1 MAYADGHNHSPL
13 AVRTQGLVKAY
24 GGFKAVDSLNLQ
36 VPDGGIY
43 GLLGPNGA
51 GKSTTM
57 KLLLGLTKPTAGN
70 MWLLGQQVGNNSPIQ
85 PGRVG
90 SMIEGPSFYP
100 SLSGLDNCRMVADYL
115 GLPVPTATGALA
127 KMELQGC
134 EKKKAGTYSLGM
146 KQRLGIAMAL
156 ISQPELLLLD
166 EPTNGLDAEAVVEV
180 RQMIMDLAASEGVT
194 VIISSHILSEIEKM
208 APVVGII
215 ADGHLLYQG
224 SLEDTRT
231 AVKALRSEKDPKND
245 PLQSVGERH
254 SWDDI
259 TPVLDHARHVG
270 ISIALTETG
279 RRPQDPG
286 QANLAFTVTREAV
299 TNTLRHGQEVNRI
312 VVSWDHNSQGGIDI
326 TVRDDGRLLNH
337 DVDNA
342 NGNGTGLARLR
353 AEVQARCGSFSSG
366 PGPDGWTLQA
376 RIPSLGGP
384 AANNTSK
391 EEHA

>member
-1 MAYADGHNHSPL
+1 MAYADGHNHSQL

-57 KLLLGLTKPTAGN
+57 KLLLGLTKPTAGS
-70 MWLLGQQVGNNSPIQ
+70 MWLLGQQVGNDSPIQ

-100 SLSGLDNCRMVADYL
+100 SLSGLDSCRMVADYL

-127 KMELQGC
+127 KMGLQGC

-224 SLEDTRT
+224 SLEDLREKGHIRLRVSDPELAAETL
-231 AVKALRSEKDPKND
+231 KARGIHCEYVRKSGSLRIPEIPDS
-245 PLQSVGERH
+245 QIG
-254 SWDDI
+254 
-259 TPVLDHARHVG
+259 VL
-270 ISIALTETG
+270 
-279 RRPQDPG
+279 
-286 QANLAFTVTREAV
+286 VTQLV
-299 TNTLRHGQEVNRI
+299 
-312 VVSWDHNSQGGIDI
+312 SQGLQ
-326 TVRDDGRLLNH
+326 VYRVASERKSLEEAFLELVEKPQNH
-337 DVDNA
+337 IQQSGVLQNNA
-342 NGNGTGLARLR
+342 AQCPMNP
-353 AEVQARCGSFSSG
+353 SG
-366 PGPDGWTLQA
+366 HKQ
-376 RIPSLGGP
+376 RSIR
-384 AANNTSK
+384 
-391 EEHA
+391 

>member
-1 MAYADGHNHSPL
+1 MAYADGHNHSQL

-57 KLLLGLTKPTAGN
+57 KLLLGLTKPTAGS
-70 MWLLGQQVGNNSPIQ
+70 MWLLGQQVGNDSPIQ

-127 KMELQGC
+127 KMGLQGC

-224 SLEDTRT
+224 SLEDLREKGHIRLRVSDPELAAETL
-231 AVKALRSEKDPKND
+231 KARGIHCEYVRKSASLRIPEIPDS
-245 PLQSVGERH
+245 QIG
-254 SWDDI
+254 
-259 TPVLDHARHVG
+259 VL
-270 ISIALTETG
+270 
-279 RRPQDPG
+279 
-286 QANLAFTVTREAV
+286 VTQLV
-299 TNTLRHGQEVNRI
+299 
-312 VVSWDHNSQGGIDI
+312 SQGLQ
-326 TVRDDGRLLNH
+326 VYRVASERKSLEEAFLELVEKPQNH
-337 DVDNA
+337 IQQSGVLQNNA
-342 NGNGTGLARLR
+342 AQCPMNP
-353 AEVQARCGSFSSG
+353 SG
-366 PGPDGWTLQA
+366 HKQ
-376 RIPSLGGP
+376 RSIR
-384 AANNTSK
+384 
-391 EEHA
+391 